1 MAGAIVATRRR
12 GKWLPFAAVGAS
24 LRHRGEAQDHLRLAA
39 AVSPAGARVV
49 AGHWGGLQSLENR
62 TLDWRFR
69 YRGEIAAPIK
79 VVYVDIDSRS
89 IGDIGNWPW
98 NRHYFARVADA
109 LVGAARVRAVGIDVV
124 FSPNGEAESA
134 DRKKL
139 AAGDLEFARFLFKA
153 PPVVVGASYTATEF
167 WAAEGR
173 IAHRDLPLVARETR
187 RLSDIEPPE
196 VTQLEVPGRP
206 PWSPPN
212 VGLMDTLN
220 LGTRT
225 VPVWVP
231 TNTREYYHMALELA
245 RLYWG
250 LPAGS
255 IQPAGAHL
263 DFVRPDG
270 TVQARVPL
278 RGRQLVDVNWFSH
291 WDSPYN
297 LRQSFSVVYSYAEML
312 QSEKAQERSTA
323 QAFFAQDGFRD
334 AVVLIGPTDLLL
346 QDLAP
351 TPFDDD
357 PVPRVGVHGNL
368 LKTIVSGLYL
378 RPLPEWVVIAITLA
392 LTLAIAGLAVF
403 GGARSVFAKILA
415 VLTAVVY
422 MAIAFQLFRVLHLVL
437 PVAQPLGSAFTTSFA
452 ALVWQV
458 VREERQKGRIKG
470 MFGTYL
476 SPELVNRM
484 IESGE
489 NPKLGGHEEVITAY
503 FSDIEAFTTIA
514 ERMSPAQ
521 LVEFM
526 NEYLT
531 ACTDIV
537 QEEGGTLDKYIGDA
551 VVAMF
556 GAPIALPDHAY
567 RACVASQRVQW
578 RIAELREKWRREGD
592 RWPDVTHGLRAR
604 LGLNTGPAI
613 IGNMGSRSRF
623 SYTMMG
629 DNVNLAAR
637 MESGAKLLGV
647 YTMVTEATK
656 VECEKHG
663 GGDRILFRH
672 LDRIVVKGRAQP
684 VGIHEIVG
692 FRERVSPQTFDCVGL
707 YAQGFE
713 CYLAQDW
720 EGAAALFRKSAAL
733 EIHQPD
739 PTAGIA
745 GNPSLVLCERCRRM
759 REHPP
764 GPDWNGVYVMKEK

>member
-1 MAGAIVATRRR
+1 MAKPKTTFGWRFLFLLPVPALWCVASHF
-12 GKWLPFAAVGAS
+12 GWLQ
-24 LRHRGEAQDHLRLAA
+24 L
-39 AVSPAGARVV
+39 
-49 AGHWGGLQSLENR
+49 LENR
-62 TLDWRFR
+62 TIDWRFK

-79 VVYVDIDSRS
+79 VVYVDIDGRS

-98 NRHYFARVADA
+98 NRHYFARVADV
-109 LVGAARVRAVGIDVV
+109 LVNVAHVRAVGIDVV

-153 PPVVVGASYTATEF
+153 PPVVVGASYTAPEF

-173 IAHRDLPLVARETR
+173 ITHRELPLVASDPR
-187 RLSDIEPPE
+187 RISEMEPPE

-225 VPVWVP
+225 VPVWTP

-245 RLYWG
+245 RIYWG

-255 IQPAGAHL
+255 IKPTGDHL

-270 TVQARVPL
+270 SVQARMPL
-278 RGRQLVDVNWFSH
+278 REQQLVDVNWFSH

-312 QSEKAQERSTA
+312 NSKKPEERKTA
-323 QAFFAQDGFRD
+323 QAFLAQDGFRD

-351 TPFDDD
+351 TPLDDD

-368 LKTIVSGLYL
+368 LKTIISGLYL
-378 RPLPEWVVIAITLA
+378 RFLPEWAGIAITLA
-392 LTLAIAGLAVF
+392 LTLAIAGLAVV

-415 VLTAVVY
+415 MLTAMVY
-422 MAIAFQLFRVLHLVL
+422 VAIAFQLFRELQLVL
-437 PVAQPLGSAFTTSFA
+437 PVAEPIGTAFTTSFA
-452 ALVWQV
+452 ALIWQV
-458 VREERQKGRIKG
+458 VKEEKQKGRIKG

-476 SPELVNRM
+476 SPELVHRM
-484 IESGE
+484 IESDE
-489 NPKLGGHEEVITAY
+489 DPKLGGHEEVITAY
-503 FSDIEAFTTIA
+503 FSDIQSFSTFS
-514 ERMSPAQ
+514 ERMTPAR

-567 RACVASQRVQW
+567 RACVASQRVQG
-578 RIAELREKWRREGD
+578 RIAELREKWRGD
-592 RWPDVTHGLRAR
+592 AGQWPEVVQHLRAR

-613 IGNMGSRSRF
+613 IGNMGSRTRF

-629 DNVNLAAR
+629 DNVNLASR
-637 MESGAKLLGV
+637 MESGGKLLGV
-647 YTMVTEATK
+647 YTMVTESTK
-656 VECEKHG
+656 TECAKHG
-663 GGDRILFRH
+663 GDRFVFRH
-672 LDRIVVKGRAQP
+672 LDRIVVKGRTQP
-684 VGIHEIVG
+684 VAVYEIVG
-692 FRERVSPQTFDCVGL
+692 FREHVNAQTLDCL
-707 YAQGFE
+707 SIYAQGIE
-713 CYLAQDW
+713 RYLAQDW
-720 EGAAALFRKSAAL
+720 AGALARFEQSAAL
-733 EIHQPD
+733 EPNQPHH
-739 PTAGIA
+739 TLGILS
-745 GNPSLVLCERCRRM
+745 NPSLVLLARCRHLRG
-759 REHPP
+759 HPP
-764 GPDWNGVYVMKEK
+764 GPGWDGVYVMTEK